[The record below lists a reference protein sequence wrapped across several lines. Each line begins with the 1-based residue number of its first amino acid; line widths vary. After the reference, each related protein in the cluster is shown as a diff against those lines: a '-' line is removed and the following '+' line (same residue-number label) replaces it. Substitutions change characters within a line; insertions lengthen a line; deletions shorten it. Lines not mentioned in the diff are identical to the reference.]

1 MPRLKDFLELH
12 FIIFLWGFTAIL
24 GKLISIPA
32 VELVAIRTLITCA
45 SLALIIKFRGGLF
58 RVGSIPFLKMLGV
71 GFLIAAHWIL
81 FFASARVASI
91 SISLA
96 GLATASLWTALLEP
110 IFTKKKIKPH
120 EILLAILIMIGLYV
134 IFQFEFDHAVGIVM
148 AVGSALMAA
157 IFTIINSRLTKKY
170 PAATI
175 TCYEMG
181 GACLATVLF
190 FPLYLAYFTPN
201 AALDFS
207 LSAMDWVWLM
217 ILTLVCTVYAYTGGV
232 RLMQR
237 ISAFAMNL
245 TVNLEP
251 VYGILLA
258 WIIFGESE
266 QMSMGFYY
274 GAMIILAAVFI
285 YPILDSWYERRMKS
299 KAPLPAS
306 EIIREG

>member
-1 MPRLKDFLELH
+1 MPRFKDFLELH

-32 VELVAIRTLITCA
+32 VELVSIRTLITCLA
-45 SLALIIKFRGGLF
+45 LALIIKVRGGLF
-58 RVGSIPFLKMLGV
+58 KVGTIPFLQMLGV

-96 GLATASLWTALLEP
+96 GLATSSLWTALLEP
-110 IFTKKKIKPH
+110 MFTKKKIKPH

-134 IFQFEFDHAVGIVM
+134 IFQFEFNHAIGIVM
-148 AVGSALMAA
+148 AVGSALMASL
-157 IFTIINSRLTKKY
+157 FTIINSRLTKKY
-170 PAATI
+170 PSATI

-181 GACLATVLF
+181 GACAATVLF
-190 FPLYLAYFTPN
+190 FPAYLAYFSSN
-201 AALDFS
+201 SSLDFS
-207 LSAMDWVWLM
+207 LSTMDWVWLL

-258 WIIFGESE
+258 WLIFGEKE
-266 QMSMGFYY
+266 KMSVGFYY
-274 GAMIILAAVFI
+274 GAVIILAAVFI
-285 YPILDSWYERRMKS
+285 YPILDSFYNRRMLK
-299 KAPLPAS
+299 KAAVPGHEVFPES
-306 EIIREG
+306 

>member
-32 VELVAIRTLITCA
+32 VELVAIRTLITCL
-45 SLALIIKFRGGLF
+45 SLALIIYFRGGLF
-58 RVGSIPFLKMLGV
+58 KIGTLPFLQMLAV
-71 GFLIAAHWIL
+71 GFLISGHWIL

-96 GLATASLWTALLEP
+96 GLATSSLWTALLEP
-110 IFTKKKIKPH
+110 MFTKKQIKPH
-120 EILLAILIMIGLYV
+120 EIILAILIMIGLYV

-148 AVGSALMAA
+148 AVGSALMASL
-157 IFTIINSRLTKKY
+157 FTIINSRLTKQY
-170 PAATI
+170 PSGTI

-190 FPLYLAYFTPN
+190 FPVYLAFFTDSTS
-201 AALDFS
+201 LDFS
-207 LSAMDWVWLM
+207 LSAMDWVWLL

-258 WIIFGESE
+258 WIIFGEKE
-266 QMSMGFYY
+266 RMSAGFYS
-274 GAMIILAAVFI
+274 GALIILAAVFI
-285 YPILDSWYERRMKS
+285 YPILDSVYNRRQAL
-299 KAPLPAS
+299 KAALPNPEVS
-306 EIIREG
+306 REA

>member
-1 MPRLKDFLELH
+1 MPRFKDFLELH

-32 VELVAIRTLITCA
+32 VELVAIRTLITCLA
-45 SLALIIKFRGGLF
+45 LALIIKSRGGLF
-58 RVGSIPFLKMLGV
+58 KVGSLPFLKMLGV

-110 IFTKKKIKPH
+110 IFTRKKIKPH

-157 IFTIINSRLTKKY
+157 IFTIINSRLTKQY
-170 PAATI
+170 PSATI

-190 FPLYLAYFTPN
+190 FPLYLAYFTDN

-266 QMSMGFYY
+266 QMSAGFYY
-274 GAMIILAAVFI
+274 GALIILAAVFI
-285 YPILDSWYERRMKS
+285 YPVLDSFYNRRILKQAAAPGSEFFPKS
-299 KAPLPAS
+299 
-306 EIIREG
+306 